1 MTDFQGRGERAPLLP
16 DTPHRLEAGAPLL
29 PDTPH
34 RLEEQPWGLS
44 RRELLRV
51 GGLGLGGLALA
62 RPAVAQSPRPGGT
75 FVSAQTTEATGL
87 DPQLVPAFSRSRR
100 SPLFYNQLVRFDPDM
115 NAQPELAE
123 SWEVSK
129 DALTWTFKLRQGVKF
144 HDGQELTS
152 ADVKFTFDR
161 LFEKSPGKSDFIAV
175 DKVEP
180 AGKYQIRFMTKE
192 PFAGLLA
199 ALGGFWGFIISEA
212 GIKKHGDLNKA
223 ALGTGPYVLED
234 WKVEQQLVMKKHPQY
249 FKKGLPYV
257 DEAILRIIPDEANI
271 VAALRTGQIQ
281 HAFIEDNKNWNLLK
295 EEKTLTGY
303 RSSRLGYD
311 FLNINASRGPLKDV
325 RVRQAISW
333 AVDRA
338 AVLRVAAAGFGRLT
352 APATAPMKAWQLP
365 EEQWMRFYKPD
376 VEKAKKLMA
385 DAGQA
390 GGFTVKLSVIPTFPT
405 MVAGA
410 PVVAANLKRIG
421 ITAEIENVEYAV
433 WIKRWLAKDFDMTM
447 NTTPGYADPDTAFFR
462 ALHSTKGQ
470 NWNSWSVPELDAL
483 LEEGRRT
490 MDQKKRK
497 VIYDKVQI
505 LILENVPHLWLF
517 SADTIDFTQTSVK
530 GWKQHPT
537 TMLYGFEGVW
547 IDKA

>member
-1 MTDFQGRGERAPLLP
+1 MTTDR
-16 DTPHRLEAGAPLL
+16 DPHALAI
-29 PDTPH
+29 T
-34 RLEEQPWGLS
+34 
-44 RRELLRV
+44 RRELLKAA
-51 GGLGLGGLALA
+51 GLAAGAL
-62 RPAVAQSPRPGGT
+62 AVAGPARAQAPKPGGRL
-75 FVSAQTTEATGL
+75 VSAQTTEATGL
-87 DPQLVPAFSRSRR
+87 DPQLVPALSRSRR
-100 SPLFYNQLVRFDPDM
+100 SPIMYSQLVRFDDSMAPV
-115 NAQPELAE
+115 PELAE

-129 DALTWTFKLRQGVKF
+129 DGLVWTFKLRQGVKF

-180 AGKYQIRFMTKE
+180 AGKYGVKFATKE

-212 GIKKHGDLNKA
+212 GVKKHGDLNKA
-223 ALGTGPYVLED
+223 AVGTGPFMLED
-234 WKVEQQLVMKKHPQY
+234 WKVEQQMVLKRHPDY
-249 FKKGLPYV
+249 FRKGAPYV
-257 DEAILRIIPDEANI
+257 DELVLRVIPDEANI
-271 VAALRTGQIQ
+271 VAALRTGQIH
-281 HAFIEDNKNWNLLK
+281 HAFIEDNKNFSLLK
-295 EEKTLTGY
+295 DEKSLTPY

-311 FLNINASRGPLKDV
+311 YLNINATRGALKDV

-333 AVDRA
+333 AVDRSQ
-338 AVLRVAAAGFGRLT
+338 VMRVAASGFGRLT
-352 APATAPMKAWQLP
+352 APATAPMKQWQLP
-365 EEQWMRFYKPD
+365 EAEWMKYYKPD

-385 DAGQA
+385 DAGQSA
-390 GGFTVKLSVIPTFPT
+390 GFSVKLLVIPTFPT
-405 MVAGA
+405 MVSGA
-410 PVVAANLKRIG
+410 PVVAAHLKRIG
-421 ITAEIENVEYAV
+421 IAAEIENVEYAV

-497 VIYDKVQI
+497 EIYDKVQI
-505 LILENVPHLWLF
+505 MILENVPHLWLF
-517 SADTIDFTQTSVK
+517 SADTIDFTQTSLK
-530 GWKQHPT
+530 GFKQHPT
-537 TMLYGFEGVW
+537 TMLYGFETAW
-547 IDKA
+547 FDKA

>member
-1 MTDFQGRGERAPLLP
+1 MTASLTRRQLLQ
-16 DTPHRLEAGAPLL
+16 A
-29 PDTPH
+29 
-34 RLEEQPWGLS
+34 
-44 RRELLRV
+44 
-51 GGLGLGGLALA
+51 GGLTLGALSLG
-62 RPAVAQSPRPGGT
+62 RPAAGQAPKDGGT
-75 FVSAQTTEATGL
+75 FTSARTTEATGL
-87 DPQLVPAFSRSRR
+87 DPQLVPAFSRSAR
-100 SPLFYNQLVRFDPDM
+100 SPMMYNQLVRFEPDM
-115 NAQPELAE
+115 TPVPELAE
-123 SWEVSK
+123 SWQVSS
-129 DALTWTFKLRQGVKF
+129 DGLQWTFKLRQGVKF

-180 AGKYQIRFMTKE
+180 SGKYAVKFVTKE

-212 GIKKHGDLNKA
+212 GVKKHGDLNKA
-223 ALGTGPYVLED
+223 AVGTGPFMLED
-234 WKVEQQLVMKKHPQY
+234 WKVEQQMVLKKHAGY

-257 DEAILRIIPDEANI
+257 DQVILRVIPDEASI
-271 VAALRTGQIQ
+271 VAALRTGQIH
-281 HAFIEDNKNWNLLK
+281 HAFIEDNKNNNLLK
-295 EEKTLTGY
+295 EEKSLTGY

-325 RVRQAISW
+325 RVRQAISY

-338 AVLRVAAAGFGRLT
+338 QILRVAASGFGRLT
-352 APATAPMKAWQLP
+352 APATAPMKQWQLP
-365 EEQWMRFYKPD
+365 EEQWMKYYRPD
-376 VEKAKKLMA
+376 VDKAKKLMA
-385 DAGQA
+385 EAGQTA
-390 GGFTVKLSVIPTFPT
+390 GFTVKLGVIPTFPT
-405 MVAGA
+405 MVSGA
-410 PVVAANLKRIG
+410 PVVAAQLKRIG

-497 VIYDKVQI
+497 EIYDRVQI
-505 LILENVPHLWLF
+505 MILENVPHLWLF
-517 SADTIDFTQTSVK
+517 SADTIDFTQASVK
-530 GWKQHPT
+530 GFRQHPT
-537 TMLYGFEGVW
+537 TLLYGFEGVW
-547 IDKA
+547 LDKA

>member
-180 AGKYQIRFMTKE
+180 AGKYQIKFMTKE